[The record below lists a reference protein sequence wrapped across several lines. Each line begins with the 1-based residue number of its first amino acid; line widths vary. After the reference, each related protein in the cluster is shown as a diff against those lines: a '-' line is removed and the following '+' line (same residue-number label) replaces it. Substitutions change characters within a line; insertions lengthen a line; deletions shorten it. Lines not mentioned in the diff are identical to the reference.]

1 MVRAK
6 TPEAAIY
13 MRDDIKHL
21 ADTAYV
27 EQPSFGELLL
37 NLARNRPV
45 ITIRLIDLTLTMT
58 GATFMLKSEICDIT
72 GARYDP
78 DEKSY
83 YVVLADEAE
92 AITIMDKLEEL
103 LTFWGV
109 VLNPIAPL
117 TLPKPQ
123 EFAYQITNVP
133 FAAATEA
140 SDANAGN
147 TSASD
152 AAAGPA

>member
-1 MVRAK
+1 MLRAK

-13 MRDDIKHL
+13 LRDDIKHL

-58 GATFMLKSEICDIT
+58 GATYMLKSEIRDIT

-83 YVVLADEAE
+83 YVMLADEAE
-92 AITIMDKLEEL
+92 AITMMDKLEEMF
-103 LTFWGV
+103 TFWGV

-123 EFAYQITNVP
+123 DFMYPAAN
-133 FAAATEA
+133 AAA
-140 SDANAGN
+140 
-147 TSASD
+147 
-152 AAAGPA
+152 AAAASSAAASSSTDAP

>member
-1 MVRAK
+1 MTNTYPTGPK
-6 TPEAAIY
+6 KGQETGTFSLLIN
-13 MRDDIKHL
+13 
-21 ADTAYV
+21 
-27 EQPSFGELLL
+27 PSAGQNKLMPQIIEPFVFSES
-37 NLARNRPV
+37 V
-45 ITIRLIDLTLTMT
+45 
-58 GATFMLKSEICDIT
+58 KS
-72 GARYDP
+72 ASASP
-78 DEKSY
+78 S
-83 YVVLADEAE
+83 LPHSPMP
-92 AITIMDKLEEL
+92 IMDKLEEL

-140 SDANAGN
+140 SSSAADANAGN